1 MSARQDSNS
10 KSNKP
15 DIVNYRD
22 YRKYISDLFLFRK
35 GSQPKLSLAFCA
47 RKLKTSAP
55 YLKHVMAGRR
65 HISLEKIY
73 GITHLFALDPFETR
87 CFVYLFLS
95 QVTKNKELKQYFL
108 GTASVLSAQKS
119 ILPSG
124 VHPLAK
130 ENLQTNQKSWLH
142 TALKGLPLIKGLETD
157 PKWIQQHLIR
167 EVSLKEISEAW
178 AELVKTGEVVQVGN
192 NWEPIERD
200 HTPNP
205 NDLSTFQIYKVGLEQ
220 SAHVLDHLMDYMD
233 AYFYM
238 GSTPM
243 NAQNFTKMG
252 EAMARFAAELRSLSS
267 EDGAPT
273 SVMMFSLNLMKV
285 TK

>member
-35 GSQPKLSLAFCA
+35 GSQPKFSLAFCA

-142 TALKGLPLIKGLETD
+142 TALKGLPLIKGFETD
-157 PKWIQQHLIR
+157 P
-167 EVSLKEISEAW
+167 
-178 AELVKTGEVVQVGN
+178 KTGEVVQVGN